1 MEGQRMSRVAYV
13 SGGGTG
19 IGRATAGALA
29 RDGWAVV
36 VLGRR
41 PDPLAGT
48 VRAVEA
54 DVPGAEV
61 YAVPADLAEPDQ
73 VERAVAEAATLAGPD
88 VDAVVNIAGGTS
100 TLPAG
105 TLAEVAAEWMDEWR
119 LNVLTAVLLTTALL
133 PRLRTPDARVV
144 TLSSI
149 AALRGGGSYGA
160 AKAGLHPWTWDL
172 AARLGSG
179 GTANVVAAG
188 YVEDTE
194 FFRDSMTPRRRE
206 TLIAQTTTGRPGRP
220 ADVAETV
227 RWLLTPAAGHVSG
240 QVVQV
245 NGGALLGRG

>member
-1 MEGQRMSRVAYV
+1 MSRVAYV

-19 IGRATAGALA
+19 IGRATATARA
-29 RDGWAVV
+29 RDGWSVV

-48 VRAVEA
+48 VDAVRAE
-54 DVPGAEV
+54 VPGAELHPV
-61 YAVPADLAEPDQ
+61 TADLAEPDQ
-73 VERAVAEAATLAGPD
+73 VERAVADAAVAAGPD

-100 TLPAG
+100 PLPTG
-105 TLAEVAAEWMDEWR
+105 TLAEVAAEWTDEWR
-119 LNVLTAVLLTTALL
+119 LNVLTAVLLTTAVL
-133 PRLRTPDARVV
+133 PRLRTPGARVI

-172 AARLGSG
+172 AARLGPG
-179 GTANVVAAG
+179 GTANVVAPG

-206 TLIAQTTTGRPGRP
+206 ALIDQTATGRPGR
-220 ADVAETV
+220 AAGEGETKT
-227 RWLLTPAAGHVSG
+227 RLLGPAAGHVTG
-240 QVVQV
+240 QIVQV
-245 NGGALLGRG
+245 NGGALAGRG

>member
-1 MEGQRMSRVAYV
+1 MTRVAYV

-19 IGRATAGALA
+19 IGRATAAALA
-29 RDGWAVV
+29 GDGWAVV

-48 VRAVEA
+48 VEAVRAQ
-54 DVPGAEV
+54 VPGAEV
-61 YAVPADLAEPDQ
+61 HPVAADLAKPEQ
-73 VERAVAEAATLAGPD
+73 VERAVAEAVAAAGPD
-88 VDAVVNIAGGTS
+88 ADAIVNVAGGTS

-105 TLAEVAAEWMDEWR
+105 TLAEVAAEWSDEWR

-133 PRLRTPDARVV
+133 PRLRTPDARVI

-160 AKAGLHPWTWDL
+160 AKAALHPWTWDL

-179 GTANVVAAG
+179 GTANVVAPG
-188 YVEDTE
+188 YVEETE

-206 TLIAQTTTGRPGRP
+206 TLIGQTTTGRPGRP
-220 ADVAETV
+220 ADVAETI
-227 RWLLTPAAGHVSG
+227 RWLLSPAAGHVSG

>member
-1 MEGQRMSRVAYV
+1 VEGRTRIAYV

-19 IGRATAGALA
+19 IGRATAAALA
-29 RDGWAVV
+29 GDGWAVV

-48 VRAVEA
+48 VEAVRSQ
-54 DVPGAEV
+54 VPGARV
-61 YAVPADLAEPDQ
+61 HPVAADLAEPDQ
-73 VERAVAEAATLAGPD
+73 VERAVAEAAAAAGPD
-88 VDAVVNIAGGTS
+88 VDAVVNAAGGTS
-100 TLPAG
+100 PLPAG
-105 TLAEVAAEWMDEWR
+105 TLAQVAAEWNDEWR

-133 PRLRTPDARVV
+133 PRLRPPDARVV

-160 AKAGLHPWTWDL
+160 AKAALHPWTWDL

-179 GTANVVAAG
+179 GTANIVAPG
-188 YVEDTE
+188 FVEDTE

-206 TLIAQTTTGRPGRP
+206 TLIGQTTTGRPGRP
-220 ADVAETV
+220 ADVAETI
-227 RWLLTPAAGHVSG
+227 RWLLSPAAGHVSG